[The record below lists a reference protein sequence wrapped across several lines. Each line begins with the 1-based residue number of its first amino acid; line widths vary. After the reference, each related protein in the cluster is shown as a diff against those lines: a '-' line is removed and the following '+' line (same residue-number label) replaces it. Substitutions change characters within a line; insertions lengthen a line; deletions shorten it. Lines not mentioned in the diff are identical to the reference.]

1 MIYLDTHAVVALYSG
16 ETRKLSDRGKKL
28 LEEKQILISPMVV
41 LELEFLREI
50 KRIEVQALEIVNAL
64 AEEIGLKICP
74 LPFSKIVSQS
84 LTENW
89 TRDPFD
95 RLIVAHARAGNGP
108 LLTKDGQMQD
118 NYPQAFW

>member
-28 LEEKQILISPMVV
+28 LEEKQILISPMVI

-50 KRIEVQALEIVNAL
+50 KRIEVQALDIVNAL
-64 AEEIGLKICP
+64 VEEIGLKICL
-74 LPFSKIVSQS
+74 LPFPKIISQS

-95 RLIVAHARAGNGP
+95 RLIVAHARAGKGP

>member
-1 MIYLDTHAVVALYSG
+1 MIYLDTHAVVALYCG
-16 ETRKLSDRGKKL
+16 ETKKLSDRGRKI

-50 KRIEVQALEIVNAL
+50 KRIEVQALDIVNAL
-64 AEEIGLKICP
+64 AEEISLKICP
-74 LPFSKIVSQS
+74 LPFSKIIRQS

-95 RLIVAHARAGNGP
+95 RLIVAHARAAKAP
-108 LLTKDGQMQD
+108 LLTKDGRMQD

>member
-16 ETRKLSDRGKKL
+16 ETKKLSDRGRRL
-28 LEEKQILISPMVV
+28 LDEKQILISPMVI

-50 KRIEVQALEIVNAL
+50 KRIEVQALDIVNAL
-64 AEEIGLKICP
+64 VEEISLKICP
-74 LPFSKIVSQS
+74 LPFPKIISQS

-95 RLIVAHARAGNGP
+95 RLIVAHARAGKGP

>member
-16 ETRKLSDRGKKL
+16 ETRKLSDRGKKI

-50 KRIEVQALEIVNAL
+50 KRIDLQALDIVNTL

-95 RLIVAHARAGNGP
+95 RLIVAHARAGKGP

>member
-1 MIYLDTHAVVALYSG
+1 MIYLDTHAVVALYGG
-16 ETRKLSDRGKKL
+16 EIKKLSDRGKKIL
-28 LEEKQILISPMVV
+28 DEKQILISPMVV

-50 KRIEVQALEIVNAL
+50 KRIEVQALDIVNTL

-74 LPFSKIVSQS
+74 LPFSKIISQS

-95 RLIVAHARAGNGP
+95 RLIVAHARAAKAP
-108 LLTKDGQMQD
+108 LLTKDGQIQD

>member
-16 ETRKLSDRGKKL
+16 ETKKLSDRGRRL
-28 LEEKQILISPMVV
+28 LDEKQILISPMVI

-50 KRIEVQALEIVNAL
+50 KRIEVQALDIVNAL
-64 AEEIGLKICP
+64 VEEIGLRICP
-74 LPFSKIVSQS
+74 LPFPKVISQS

-95 RLIVAHARAGNGP
+95 RLIVAHARAGKGP

>member
-16 ETRKLSDRGKKL
+16 ETKKLSDRGRRL
-28 LEEKQILISPMVV
+28 LDEKQILISPMVI

-50 KRIEVQALEIVNAL
+50 KRIEVQALDIVNAL
-64 AEEIGLKICP
+64 VEEICLKICP
-74 LPFSKIVSQS
+74 LPFPKIISQS

-95 RLIVAHARAGNGP
+95 RLIVAHARAGKGP